1 VDDVARHAKLDA
13 WFRAH
18 GDRVLAYLLHR
29 TDRQTA
35 EDVLQEVFVTAFRKA
50 ADVPEPPIGWLLGAA
65 RRLLANATRG
75 DQRRDRLAVRV
86 AGQAVTAH
94 GDTDDAAGDVVAAA
108 LAQLSARDREVLTLS
123 AWYELTADEAAQAL
137 GCSPAAYNVRLHRA
151 RHRLADRLRAAG
163 YARDRWAELP
173 GARHE

>member
-1 VDDVARHAKLDA
+1 VDDVARHARLDA

-35 EDVLQEVFVTAFRKA
+35 EDVLQEVFVTAFRRA
-50 ADVPEPPIGWLLGAA
+50 ADVPEPPIGWLLGTA

-75 DQRRDRLAVRV
+75 DQRRTRLAVRV
-86 AGQAVTAH
+86 AGQASYVSA
-94 GDTDDAAGDVVAAA
+94 GEDDGAGDVVSSA
-108 LAQLSARDREVLTLS
+108 LAQLSSRDREVLTLS
-123 AWYELTADEAAQAL
+123 AWYELSADEAAQAL
-137 GCSPAAYNVRLHRA
+137 GCSPAAYSVRLHRA

-163 YARDRWAELP
+163 YERERWAELP
-173 GARHE
+173 GGRA

>member
-1 VDDVARHAKLDA
+1 MDDVARHARLDA

-50 ADVPEPPIGWLLGAA
+50 TEVPEPPIGWLLGTA

-75 DQRRDRLAVRV
+75 NQRRDRLVARV
-86 AGQAVTAH
+86 AGQASVVSV
-94 GDTDDAAGDVVAAA
+94 GDGEEAGDVVASA

-123 AWYELTADEAAQAL
+123 AWYELTAEEAAQAL
-137 GCSPAAYNVRLHRA
+137 GCSASAYSVRLHRA

-163 YARDRWAELP
+163 YTRERWAELP
-173 GARHE
+173 GGRS

>member
-1 VDDVARHAKLDA
+1 VDDVARHARLDA

-35 EDVLQEVFVTAFRKA
+35 EDVLQEVFVTAFRRA
-50 ADVPEPPIGWLLGAA
+50 AEVPEPPIGWLLGTA

-75 DQRRDRLAVRV
+75 DRRRDRLAARV
-86 AGQAVTAH
+86 AGQAHSVSA
-94 GDTDDAAGDVVAAA
+94 GADDGAGDVVASA

-137 GCSPAAYNVRLHRA
+137 GCSPAAYSVRLHRA

-163 YARDRWAELP
+163 YERERWAELP
-173 GARHE
+173 GGRS